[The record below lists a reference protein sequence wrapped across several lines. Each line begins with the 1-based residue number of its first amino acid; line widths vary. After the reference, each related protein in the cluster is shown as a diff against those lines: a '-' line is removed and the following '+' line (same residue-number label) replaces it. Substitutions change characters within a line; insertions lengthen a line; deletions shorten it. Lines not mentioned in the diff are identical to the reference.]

1 MLRVEGNYARDGYA
15 LIRQCVS
22 PPVAR
27 ALLGRIQAGSKIVF
41 VPDFGEAP
49 HPMLV

>member
-1 MLRVEGNYARDGYA
+1 MLPVEGNYAREDMRLSA
-15 LIRQCVS
+15 SACLRRS
-22 PPVAR
+22 R